1 MTLKKIFK
9 ILKRDWKLIFVLVI
23 LSLILT
29 SVFSL
34 MHRSKYEINF
44 SLLISQIQTQK
55 TDKFKYD
62 TYYALETKDKMGDYL
77 IGLLKSPEYVNT
89 ILKNSNLTTNHFT
102 AYNLRTFFR
111 PYKISVQSIGVIFD
125 LKNNSQAKDIVKNV
139 LLITN
144 ESLKKIYVPRVDD
157 AKFEIKSTSLLSS
170 LKRPKLYFNLIIIFI
185 VSLVFASLVA
195 LLKNYISKNND

>member
-34 MHRSKYEINF
+34 IHRPKYEINF

>member
-34 MHRSKYEINF
+34 IHRPKYEINF

-62 TYYALETKDKMGDYL
+62 TYYALETKDKIGDYL